1 MGTLIQETGRS
12 DSGLDAVRG
21 FKKRNAASCT
31 SMWRL
36 YPRASSR
43 RMEVGSK
50 ASVRKNKAKM
60 YL

>member
-12 DSGLDAVRG
+12 DSGLDVVRG
-21 FKKRNAASCT
+21 FKKRNAALCT
-31 SMWRL
+31 SVWMF

-43 RMEVGSK
+43 RMKVGSR

-60 YL
+60 HL